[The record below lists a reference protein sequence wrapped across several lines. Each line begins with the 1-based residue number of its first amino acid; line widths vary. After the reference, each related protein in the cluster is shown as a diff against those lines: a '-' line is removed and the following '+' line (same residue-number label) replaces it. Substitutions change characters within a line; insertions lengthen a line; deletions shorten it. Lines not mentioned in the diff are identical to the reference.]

1 MRKVLYLLG
10 ELNDADAEWL
20 IANGARQ
27 PVPAGAAIIEQG
39 RPAAALYIVLDGAL
53 SATVAALGGQEV
65 ERLVCGAV
73 VGEMSLVDGRPPSAT
88 VRARDDAL
96 VLAIPRQQLKA
107 KLQEDSGFAA
117 RFYKAIAIFLSD
129 RLRGK
134 IEMLGGETQPRL
146 DEHTFDADELDPAV
160 MDSLY
165 LAGQRFDR
173 MLKRLVG
180 G

>member
-10 ELNDADAEWL
+10 ELTDADAEWL
-20 IANGARQ
+20 VANGTRQ
-27 PVPAGAAIIEQG
+27 AVPVGAAIIEEG
-39 RPAAALYIVLDGAL
+39 KDAAAVYIVLDGVL

-73 VGEMSLVDGRPPSAT
+73 IGEMSFIDGRPPSAT
-88 VRARDDAL
+88 VRARAGAL
-96 VLAIPRQQLKA
+96 VLGISRNRLAA
-107 KLQEDSGFAA
+107 KLEVDTAFAA

-134 IEMLGGETQPRL
+134 LEMLGSETQLRL
-146 DEHTFDADELDPAV
+146 DAEIAENDELNPALLN
-160 MDSLY
+160 SLY

-173 MLKRLVG
+173 MLRQLMG